1 MKSAVTVS
9 LVKEARGGPFV
20 FWDDLPA
27 ACAKAKEIGFDA
39 VEIFP
44 PEPDAIEV
52 GGLRKL
58 LSEHR
63 LSLAAVGTGA
73 GWVKHKLLLTDP
85 NPDQRKRAKEFVRGI
100 IDFAGKFGAPT
111 IIGSMQGRWGGDVTR
126 EKGLEQLAEA
136 VGELADHAK
145 QHRVPLLFEPLNRY
159 ETNFVNSVESGL
171 ELLKKSGSDNV
182 RLLCDLFHMNIEEK
196 DMAESLRRAG
206 KLVGHVHLADSNRRA
221 AGGGHTDFAPIAKA
235 LREIGYDGFIS
246 AEAMAGPGGPEEAA
260 KMTMAAF
267 RKYFA

>member
-9 LVKEARGGPFV
+9 LVKEAKGGPFV
-20 FWDDLPA
+20 FWDDLPS

-44 PEPDAIEV
+44 PEPGAIEA
-52 GGLRKL
+52 GDLRKL
-58 LSEHR
+58 LSEHK

-85 NPDQRKRAKEFVRGI
+85 NPDQRKRAKDFIRGI

-111 IIGSMQGRWGGDVTR
+111 IIGSMQGRWGGDVIR
-126 EKGLEQLAEA
+126 ERGLEQLAEA
-136 VGELADHAK
+136 VGELGDHAK
-145 QHRVPLLFEPLNRY
+145 QYRVPLLFEPLNRY
-159 ETNFVNSVESGL
+159 ESNFISTVDAGL
-171 ELLKKSGSDNV
+171 ELLKKSGSEDV
-182 RLLCDLFHMNIEEK
+182 RLLCDLFHMNIEEQ
-196 DMAESLRRAG
+196 DIAASLRRAG
-206 KLVGHVHLADSNRRA
+206 KNVGHIHLADSNRRA

-235 LREIGYDGFIS
+235 LRDIGYNGFVS
-246 AEAMAGPGGPEEAA
+246 AEAMAGSGGPEEAA

>member
-9 LVKEARGGPFV
+9 LVKEAKGGPFV

-52 GGLRKL
+52 GALRKL
-58 LSEHR
+58 LSEHK

-85 NPDQRKRAKEFVRGI
+85 NPQQRKRAKEFVQKM
-100 IDFAGKFGAPT
+100 IDFAGKFGAPA

-136 VGELADHAK
+136 VGELGNYAK

-159 ETNFVNSVESGL
+159 ETNFVSTVEAGL

-182 RLLCDLFHMNIEEK
+182 RLLCDLFHMKIEEQ
-196 DMAESLRRAG
+196 DIAVSLRRAG
-206 KLVGHVHLADSNRRA
+206 K
-221 AGGGHTDFAPIAKA
+221 
-235 LREIGYDGFIS
+235 
-246 AEAMAGPGGPEEAA
+246 
-260 KMTMAAF
+260 
-267 RKYFA
+267 